1 MEKLELGWKKMYVT
15 SLIITTTVKEQ
26 TVESSRRNSTMSYNL
41 KVEDEYFCA
50 CKTMFLNTL
59 GLG

>member
-1 MEKLELGWKKMYVT
+1 MYVT